1 MPRPVCHPDVGSR
14 HWGNLQRMQVGD
26 IGAARFWKRNV
37 AFLLMNETNLPCVRY
52 QWCTHMS
59 IMLLVYYSVVGCV
72 ALEFKF
78 MDFEF

>member
-37 AFLLMNETNLPCVRY
+37 AFLLMNETNLPCVRISMGH
-52 QWCTHMS
+52 THVHNATC
-59 IMLLVYYSVVGCV
+59 LLLCGWLCGPRIQIYG
-72 ALEFKF
+72 F
-78 MDFEF
+78 